1 MLSAK
6 SAKRFYVTTAVT
18 WALKKHVDGTNS
30 CGKQGGSID
39 KLVKKKTDGLLPP
52 SREDKE
58 DVTKLSVEF
67 VCEDMRS
74 FETVHRKGFKRLAR
88 GLVDIG
94 ARSGRVD
101 AAKLLPDPTTVSR
114 NLTKHAEEFRDKLI
128 PELRNQLTESNAAVT
143 LDMWTDDYKKIGYLG
158 VTFHCIN
165 KKWELVE
172 RVLCTAEWDSALR
185 KTADNLKPAI
195 IQALRKYNL
204 DEFYSK
210 LVYVTD
216 RGSNIVAAL
225 RAVTRLS
232 CAAHILSTVLH
243 TVLGKKSPDDLF
255 HEEVTAV
262 IEASK
267 SLVTYFKQTTLQNR
281 LKKTLKACVETRWNS
296 LHTMLDS
303 ILSQYDD
310 VGDILAERGEQ
321 NRLINLSRDVL
332 GDLVSFLARFRD
344 ATKALEASKT
354 PTLHLTAVW
363 IERLRTHLQPATSD
377 SMALGSLK
385 KKALEV
391 LNQKLELHPLH
402 KMAVFLHPKL
412 KSLKLLPK
420 DDVTVV
426 YGEARR
432 LVQGKSK

>member
-1 MLSAK
+1 M
-6 SAKRFYVTTAVT
+6 
-18 WALKKHVDGTNS
+18 
-30 CGKQGGSID
+30 
-39 KLVKKKTDGLLPP
+39 
-52 SREDKE
+52 
-58 DVTKLSVEF
+58 
-67 VCEDMRS
+67 
-74 FETVHRKGFKRLAR
+74 
-88 GLVDIG
+88 
-94 ARSGRVD
+94 
-101 AAKLLPDPTTVSR
+101 
-114 NLTKHAEEFRDKLI
+114 
-128 PELRNQLTESNAAVT
+128 
-143 LDMWTDDYKKIGYLG
+143 
-158 VTFHCIN
+158 
-165 KKWELVE
+165 
-172 RVLCTAEWDSALR
+172 
-185 KTADNLKPAI
+185 
-195 IQALRKYNL
+195 
-204 DEFYSK
+204 
-210 LVYVTD
+210 
-216 RGSNIVAAL
+216 
-225 RAVTRLS
+225 
-232 CAAHILSTVLH
+232 LH